1 MSTAGRI
8 FAGAVKGVSKYGL
21 DQIEQRQEE
30 DREVRK
36 AKLLNDLRMATEKDL
51 ATFNYNLKKDEAD
64 KNFSSADEDF
74 YILRNSRGEEVG
86 KRALTAAE
94 KRERALSLDKDELEV
109 ANIKD
114 QIRSRQVGDAREAR
128 YTDASIANMG
138 KDKAAAEKLAST
150 DDADI
155 ANELLYRYSKEA
167 TETVE
172 TGNISQS
179 ALRAAAI
186 DIAKN
191 ARTGAEAQESFL
203 TFLNRYRTG
212 RAKTAQAGRP
222 NPKRKME
229 IPLDE

>member
-30 DREVRK
+30 EREVRK
-36 AKLLNDLRMATEKDL
+36 AKLLNDLRMSTEKEL
-51 ATFNYNLKKDEAD
+51 STFQYDLKKGEAD

-94 KRERALSLDKDELEV
+94 KRERALSLDKDQLEV
-109 ANIKD
+109 EN
-114 QIRSRQVGDAREAR
+114 IRSQIGSRARDDARQDR
-128 YTDASIANMG
+128 YTNASIANMDAA
-138 KDKAAAEKLAST
+138 KKAASEAGT

-167 TETVE
+167 TETVKS
-172 TGNISQS
+172 GNISQS

-191 ARTGAEAQESFL
+191 ARTGSEAQEQFL
-203 TFLNRYRTG
+203 KFMNRYRTG
-212 RAKTAQAGRP
+212 RAKTAQATRDLSAG
-222 NPKRKME
+222 MS
-229 IPLDE
+229 DD